1 MLTFNARELLPP
13 ASHTDYSTTIRRLAG
28 LAIDADCGVLR
39 FNSPESLAEEIMRL
53 MVKWLPRARA
63 LKIMSRVDSSAP
75 VGAGTPAAF
84 ARGVRNRV
92 EDTIIHYHRGGDVW
106 EVDEDVRKTLALIIL
121 YLAVRADGECGLAL
135 DTTRR

>member
-13 ASHTDYSTTIRRLAG
+13 DSHTDYSTMIRRLTG
-28 LAIDADCGVLR
+28 LAIDTDGGVLR

-63 LKIMSRVDSSAP
+63 LKIMNRVDSSAP
-75 VGAGTPAAF
+75 VRAETPTAF
-84 ARGVRNRV
+84 AHGVMTRV

-106 EVDEDVRKTLALIIL
+106 EVDEDVRKTMALIIL
-121 YLAVRADGECGLAL
+121 YLAVRADGECVLAL
-135 DTTRR
+135 DATHR

>member
-13 ASHTDYSTTIRRLAG
+13 DSNTDYSTMIRRLTG
-28 LAIDADCGVLR
+28 LAIDADGGVLR

-63 LKIMSRVDSSAP
+63 LKIMNRVDSSAP
-75 VGAGTPAAF
+75 ARAETPAAF
-84 ARGVRNRV
+84 AGDVMTRL

-106 EVDEDVRKTLALIIL
+106 EVEEDVIKTMALIIL

-135 DTTRR
+135 DATRR